1 MALSD
6 LLFRKQKLVE
16 ENLAE
21 YLEHWKECLECFRLG
36 MDAYLA
42 EGPGEQIDFY
52 YSRVHKEESRGDD
65 LRRAIETELYEKA
78 LLPEARGDILRILE
92 ALDKVMNRTESTLRQ
107 LVIERLETEPWM
119 VPNLRRLTETT
130 HDACLDLHKAAL
142 HLLRGED
149 DPVRALVQ
157 KVDEAESRC
166 DHLEEDL
173 LGRLFAGD
181 LELARKLQLKDFV
194 RRLSTVSDIA
204 ESASDRLHIVSI
216 KRRV

>member
-6 LLFRKQKLVE
+6 VLFRRQRLVE
-16 ENLAE
+16 EKLAQ
-21 YLEHWKECLECFRLG
+21 YLDHWQECLDCFRQGLE
-36 MDAYLA
+36 AFLE
-42 EGPGEQIDFY
+42 EGPGEQIDYY

-92 ALDKVMNRTESTLRQ
+92 ALDKVMNRAESTLRQ
-107 LVIERLETEPWM
+107 LVIERLEIEPWM
-119 VPNLRRLTETT
+119 HQNLRRLTRSTMESCR
-130 HDACLDLHKAAL
+130 HLHAAAG

-149 DPVRALVQ
+149 DPVRELVA

-173 LGRLFAGD
+173 IGRVFASD

-194 RRLSTVSDIA
+194 RRLGTVSDIA
-204 ESASDRLHIVSI
+204 EGASDRLHIVSI